1 MLRWLPEDVS
11 PYGVGIDALFH
22 LIYILTAIVF
32 LAVTTVMLI
41 FLFRYRAREGRR
53 ALYTHGNTT
62 VEILWTI
69 LPAAI
74 FIWLGLLSKSQW
86 EQIRMTMPR
95 TDILISIT
103 AKQFNWEIL
112 YPGPD
117 GQFGTSDDKQVDN
130 EIYIPVGQ
138 PIRVILRSK
147 DVIHSLFL
155 PNLRFKQDA
164 VPGREIQ
171 AWFQAN
177 KPGKYEVP
185 CAELC
190 GFGHSGMK
198 GWLYA
203 LSAEDYRQWQ
213 HEQWP
218 QSAGLSVG
226 EKQSTTTQVVWT
238 AQAQFI
244 VTEPQ

>member
-11 PYGVGIDALFH
+11 PYGAGIDALFH
-22 LIYILTAIVF
+22 LIYLLTAIVF
-32 LAVTTVMLI
+32 LAVTAVMI
-41 FLFRYRAREGRR
+41 VFLFRYRAREGRR
-53 ALYTHGNTT
+53 AIYTHGNTT

-69 LPAAI
+69 VPAAI

-86 EQIRMTMPR
+86 EKIRMTMPLSDTMIR
-95 TDILISIT
+95 VT

-117 GQFGTSDDKQVDN
+117 RQFGTTDDKQVDN
-130 EIYIPVGQ
+130 EIHIPVGQ
-138 PIRVILRSK
+138 PIRVIISSK

-164 VPGREIQ
+164 VPGRDIQ

-203 LSAEDYRQWQ
+203 LSVEDYRQWQ
-213 HEQWP
+213 REQWP
-218 QSAGLSVG
+218 QEITLSVET
-226 EKQSTTTQVVWT
+226 EKGHPD
-238 AQAQFI
+238 
-244 VTEPQ
+244 E

>member
-11 PYGVGIDALFH
+11 PYGAGIDALFH
-22 LIYILTAIVF
+22 LIYVLTAIVF
-32 LAVTTVMLI
+32 LAVTVVMLV
-41 FLFRYRAREGRR
+41 FLVHYRAQAGRR
-53 ALYTHGNTT
+53 ARYTHGNTT
-62 VEILWTI
+62 VEIVWTVV
-69 LPAAI
+69 PAAI
-74 FIWLGLLSKSQW
+74 FIWLGVLSKSQW
-86 EQIRMTMPR
+86 EQIRMTIPP
-95 TDILISIT
+95 TDTMIRVT

-130 EIYIPVGQ
+130 EIHIPVGQ
-138 PIRVILRSK
+138 PIRVILSSK

-164 VPGREIQ
+164 VPGRDIH

-203 LSAEDYRQWQ
+203 LTVADYQRWQ

-218 QSAGLSVG
+218 QQIPDSG
-226 EKQSTTTQVVWT
+226 ETGKGHTH
-238 AQAQFI
+238 
-244 VTEPQ
+244 E

>member
-11 PYGVGIDALFH
+11 PYGAGIDALFH
-22 LIYILTAIVF
+22 LIYLLTSIVF
-32 LAVTTVMLI
+32 LVVTAVMIV

-53 ALYTHGNTT
+53 AIYTHGNTT

-69 LPAAI
+69 APAAI

-86 EQIRMTMPR
+86 EKIRMIMPLSDTMIR
-95 TDILISIT
+95 VT

-130 EIYIPVGQ
+130 EIHIPVGR
-138 PIRVILRSK
+138 PIRVIISSK

-164 VPGREIQ
+164 VPGRDIQ
-171 AWFQAN
+171 TWFQAN

-213 HEQWP
+213 YTQWP
-218 QSAGLSVG
+218 QSGAVSI
-226 EKQSTTTQVVWT
+226 EADKEHSH
-238 AQAQFI
+238 
-244 VTEPQ
+244 E